1 MSRSLERLRETFGDE
16 LLIRTGRIY
25 ERTVRGERLLREL
38 ENLLPRL
45 EALVRGES
53 FDPAQ
58 SRERL
63 RVAMTDNASMVL
75 LPAGCQDSLKTMQI
89 IFAYDLLDPP
99 GISPV
104 GT

>member
-1 MSRSLERLRETFGDE
+1 MSRSLERIRDTFGDE

-25 ERTVRGERLLREL
+25 ERTVRGGWLLREL

-63 RVAMTDNASMVL
+63 RVTVTVNGSIVL
-75 LPAGCQDSLKTMQI
+75 LPALT
-89 IFAYDLLDPP
+89 
-99 GISPV
+99 
-104 GT
+104 